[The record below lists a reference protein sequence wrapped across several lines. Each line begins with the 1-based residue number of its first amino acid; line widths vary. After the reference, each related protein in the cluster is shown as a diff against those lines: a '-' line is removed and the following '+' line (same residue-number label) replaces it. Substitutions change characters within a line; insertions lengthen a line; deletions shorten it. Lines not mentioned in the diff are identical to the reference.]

1 MTSLLPDSRRPDV
14 TFRKDGRIDIT
25 ARIAKM
31 LHLQHGDVID
41 IATENDEFLLYV
53 RLRGDQTIG
62 RHEAQCRQTK
72 QHSFNFR
79 CYSKRLA
86 QAIIRIV
93 GKPSIGFA
101 GVRLPA
107 GSPVIF
113 GPNGTA
119 IPLITRNP
127 L

>member
-1 MTSLLPDSRRPDV
+1 MTSLLPQSRRPDV

-41 IATENDEFLLYV
+41 IALQNDEYLLYV
-53 RLRGDQTIG
+53 RMRSDDLVG
-62 RHEAQCRQTK
+62 RHEAQCKQT
-72 QHSFNFR
+72 NVRGRNYR
-79 CYSKRLA
+79 CYSKHLA
-86 QAIIRIV
+86 DAIIEASAKEEELV
-93 GKPSIGFA
+93 K
-101 GVRLPA
+101 LPA
-107 GSPVIF
+107 GSPIIF